1 MSWLMI
7 VVIVFVLVR
16 LLSHRERGQLDC
28 GPRRYR
34 MRGFRSGG
42 RELSATSVRPPAPL
56 PDPRRDLQ
64 ATIEA
69 VRQEY
74 VNGRITVE
82 EYERRL
88 DELYRTPAGRTLTK
102 DE

>member
-1 MSWLMI
+1 MI

-16 LLSHRERGQLDC
+16 LLSHRERGQL
-28 GPRRYR
+28 GGWQTRRDR
-34 MRGFRSGG
+34 LRGFRSEL
-42 RELSATSVRPPAPL
+42 REPDATSGAAPPAL

-64 ATIEA
+64 LTIEA

-88 DELYRTPAGRTLTK
+88 DELYRTAAGRNLTR